1 MRTDSENL
9 LLNELLIML
18 ISQLM
23 CVMSKYFFND
33 VLIGLTVILL
43 THLQTKFFG
52 SLEITVNYYSKCYL
66 ITPL

>member
-18 ISQLM
+18 ISQLTF
-23 CVMSKYFFND
+23 VMSKYFFND

-43 THLQTKFFG
+43 THLRTAAF
-52 SLEITVNYYSKCYL
+52 SKYPNFL
-66 ITPL
+66 AFWK